1 MKKLILCL
9 SLSFFSLSIAAQSSR
24 SVETL
29 TLEKSVRIAITNS
42 ISVLQAKNNY
52 QLTGAQLLQAYGQ
65 FLPSVTANVGY
76 GLNFGTNLQSFPVI
90 ARNEFQSQQANW
102 RLSASLNLFNGLSDQ
117 AALQQ
122 AFSSNKGSEYTLTRA
137 KQDIAFSVAQSYLQ
151 ILLNQELLRISQ
163 ENLKASQERL
173 RQLQE
178 QTRLGS
184 RAIADLYQQ
193 EAQKAAD
200 ELAVIRADNT
210 LRNSKLTLLRQLRL
224 EPLNEYE
231 FIQPP
236 IDTTALDEQY
246 RNEQSLIAAAL
257 ESRADVKSSLETI
270 NANSASVAQARSTY
284 LPQLNLNAGFGSN
297 GSFFDR
303 NQQTLTDSLGRE
315 STINLIR
322 GQQDALTSQLG
333 RNITFNIGL
342 QLSWTLFDRFS
353 TNLRQQQAEIAFQN
367 SQLAYE
373 DLKIRVAVEVKQALG
388 DYNAAISQLESTR
401 RGLVS
406 AEKAFETVQK
416 RYEVGSA
423 TFVEVITAQAALVQ
437 AQSNRA
443 QAVFNFTFQK
453 KILEYFLGKTD
464 VNSL

>member
-9 SLSFFSLSIAAQSSR
+9 SLSFFSLSIAAQSSQ

-42 ISVLQAKNNY
+42 VAVLQAKGNY
-52 QLTGAQLLQAYGQ
+52 ELTGVQVLQAYGQ
-65 FLPSVTANVGY
+65 FLPSLSASVGY
-76 GLNFGTNLQSFPVI
+76 TPIALNQRINPTTLPGGVVIFPLFAQQTTGLNFNIVS
-90 ARNEFQSQQANW
+90 
-102 RLSASLNLFNGLSDQ
+102 SLNLFNGLADQ
-117 AALQQ
+117 AGLQQ
-122 AFSSNKGSEYTLTRA
+122 ALSNNRGSEYTLTRA
-137 KQDIAFSVAQSYLQ
+137 KQDIAFNVAQGYLQ

-200 ELAVIRADNT
+200 ELAMIRADNT
-210 LRNSKLTLLRQLRL
+210 LRNSKLALLRQLRL
-224 EPLNEYE
+224 EPTKEYE
-231 FIQPP
+231 FVQPAT
-236 IDTTALDEQY
+236 DTTMLDEQY
-246 RNEQSLIAAAL
+246 KDEQALIAAAL
-257 ESRADVKSSLETI
+257 ESRADIKSSQESV
-270 NANSASVAQARSTY
+270 NANSWAISQARSTY
-284 LPQLNLNAGFGSN
+284 LPQLNLNFSFGSN
-297 GSFFDR
+297 GFNVLSQSIDGASV
-303 NQQTLTDSLGRE
+303 NPPALPSLLSQVG
-315 STINLIR
+315 N
-322 GQQDALTSQLG
+322 QLG
-333 RNITFNIGL
+333 YSLGL

-353 TNLRQQQAEIAFQN
+353 TNLRQQQAEITFQN

-423 TFVEVITAQAALVQ
+423 TFVEVTTAQAALVQ